1 MGGWGWNLSYK
12 KVSDPRSACHCIKY
26 SSHSLSFGGSLGTL
40 GLVKQEWRGQEA
52 PFHLLN
58 QLGSEWRLQRA
69 SGWLDSLRGR
79 SVKKLQEDLMLFKSA
94 KTKIHLIMLL
104 EGCGVQWPVTHFDLR
119 KNKNPRSR
127 MGVDHFTMNIA
138 CWEVFPC
145 MQRYREIHSQV
156 LENRLTTSLSILCV
170 CSFVSLIWSLLN

>member
-104 EGCGVQWPVTHFDLR
+104 EGCGVQWPVTHFDLQG
-119 KNKNPRSR
+119 KTKIQ
-127 MGVDHFTMNIA
+127 GQGWV
-138 CWEVFPC
+138 W
-145 MQRYREIHSQV
+145 
-156 LENRLTTSLSILCV
+156 TTSQWTLLAGKCSPV
-170 CSFVSLIWSLLN
+170 CKGTGKYTAKF